1 MHVDTLLIIYICVS
15 IGLVCME
22 IIIDVLLLF
31 FTSTILWLFEY
42 IFVSVTVPRGKEFF
56 FIFHVFIDIHKTL
69 SDNYC
74 VCLCS
79 VTQSCLTLCDPCRAP
94 LSMEFSRQETGV
106 GCHFLLLWAYRVWV
120 NSGRW
125 WWTGRPDMLQS
136 VGSQRV
142 RHDWTE
148 VIREIREGW
157 AFWAVEA
164 LRYSWNCFCQSLT
177 RER

>member
-1 MHVDTLLIIYICVS
+1 MYLYAAMHVDTLLIIYICVS

-42 IFVSVTVPRGKEFF
+42 IFVSVTVPQGKEFF

-79 VTQSCLTLCDPCRAP
+79 VIQSSLTLCDPCRAP
-94 LSMEFSRQETGV
+94 LSMEFSRQEYWSGLPFPPPGGV
-106 GCHFLLLWAYRVWV
+106 ADPGVETVSLVSPALAGGFFTAAPPGNPQLLGTV
-120 NSGRW
+120 
-125 WWTGRPDMLQS
+125 T
-136 VGSQRV
+136 
-142 RHDWTE
+142 
-148 VIREIREGW
+148 
-157 AFWAVEA
+157 
-164 LRYSWNCFCQSLT
+164 FCKQ
-177 RER
+177 